1 MGMTTDEEIASL
13 RNQVAELTHRMGVIE
28 DIQAIRTLHFKYGY
42 YMDKWLFPEIVDLF
56 AEDGE
61 IYFLNGIFKGKQ
73 GVRRM
78 FGDGF
83 GISGPSYGVLTDH
96 LHLQDIVDVAPDR
109 MTAKG
114 RFRCFL
120 MGGIHESRT
129 EPTAIPSQ
137 FWEGGVYENLYIKE
151 NGIWKIKLLN
161 YNLAWQAEYEKGW
174 AHSAVK
180 LLMVS
185 PFTKTYP
192 DDPRGP
198 DALKTEPFRFWPDN
212 FLVPFHY
219 PHPVA
224 GIKQGKL

>member
-1 MGMTTDEEIASL
+1 MTPEEEIAAL
-13 RNQVAELTHRMGVIE
+13 KAQVAELTQRTGILE

-61 IYFLNGIFKGKQ
+61 MHFLNGIFKGKK

-83 GISGPSYGVLTDH
+83 GITGPTYGVLSDH

-109 MTAKG
+109 LTAKG
-114 RFRCFL
+114 RFRVFL
-120 MGGIHESRT
+120 TMGIHESKSEST
-129 EPTAIPSQ
+129 GIPNQ
-137 FWEGGVYENLYIKE
+137 FWEGGVYENLYVRE
-151 NGIWKIKLLN
+151 NGVWKIGLMN
-161 YNLAWQAEYEKGW
+161 YNLTWQAEYEKGW
-174 AHSAVK
+174 AHSSAK

-185 PFTKTYP
+185 PFTKTFP

-198 DALKTEPFRFWPDN
+198 DELKSEPLRFWPDN
-212 FLVPFHY
+212 YLLPYHY
-219 PHPVA
+219 PHPVT
-224 GIKQGKL
+224 GKK